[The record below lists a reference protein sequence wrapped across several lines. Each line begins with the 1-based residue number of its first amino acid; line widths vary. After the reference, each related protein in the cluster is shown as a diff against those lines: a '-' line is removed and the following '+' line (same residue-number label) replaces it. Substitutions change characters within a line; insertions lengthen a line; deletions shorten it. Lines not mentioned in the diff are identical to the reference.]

1 MQMYIISFTRHTEL
15 KEKTFLPLLKN
26 ERLMHIQLIETG
38 FFYADGGAMF
48 GAIPK
53 TAWNRRYPADTQ
65 NGCIL
70 TMRVALIHAD
80 DGRIILIDNGAGDK
94 QLKQLSYYRF
104 FDLRDLGEELRQR
117 GVSREEV
124 TDVVLTHLHFD
135 HCGYTTYRH
144 TAPDGTQTLRPS
156 FPRATHWVGRAQWEN
171 FLHPHALEADSYFID
186 NMQAV
191 ADAGRVRLLDT
202 DTQLCPGVRLRLF
215 DGHTP
220 GQLAAYI
227 TTPERT
233 YVFAGD
239 VVPLAASLSPLWISA
254 YDTFPVTSYNEKLR
268 MLDEAAREQQ
278 ALIFCHDAY
287 TKCCT
292 LRKINDF
299 YKPDQ
304 ILPF

>member
-1 MQMYIISFTRHTEL
+1 MYIISFTRHTEL

-38 FFYADGGAMF
+38 FFYADGGTMF

-53 TAWNRRYPADTQ
+53 TAWSRRYPADAQ
-65 NGCIL
+65 NGCVL
-70 TMRVALIHAD
+70 TMRVALIHTD

-171 FLHPHALEADSYFID
+171 FLHPHALKDGDDLGPALVDQLLEERLPSFHNYFEWETLTVWQ
-186 NMQAV
+186 N
-191 ADAGRVRLLDT
+191 
-202 DTQLCPGVRLRLF
+202 
-215 DGHTP
+215 
-220 GQLAAYI
+220 AA
-227 TTPERT
+227 
-233 YVFAGD
+233 AKC
-239 VVPLAASLSPLWISA
+239 ASLLTKGVA
-254 YDTFPVTSYNEKLR
+254 VN
-268 MLDEAAREQQ
+268 ARV
-278 ALIFCHDAY
+278 C
-287 TKCCT
+287 
-292 LRKINDF
+292 
-299 YKPDQ
+299 
-304 ILPF
+304 

>member
-1 MQMYIISFTRHTEL
+1 MGEL
-15 KEKTFLPLLKN
+15 SPSPCARSRLLF
-26 ERLMHIQLIETG
+26 H
-38 FFYADGGAMF
+38 
-48 GAIPK
+48 
-53 TAWNRRYPADTQ
+53 
-65 NGCIL
+65 
-70 TMRVALIHAD
+70 
-80 DGRIILIDNGAGDK
+80 
-94 QLKQLSYYRF
+94 
-104 FDLRDLGEELRQR
+104 RQ
-117 GVSREEV
+117 
-124 TDVVLTHLHFD
+124 H
-135 HCGYTTYRH
+135 
-144 TAPDGTQTLRPS
+144 
-156 FPRATHWVGRAQWEN
+156 
-171 FLHPHALEADSYFID
+171 
-186 NMQAV
+186 
-191 ADAGRVRLLDT
+191 AGRSRCRSNPT
-202 DTQLCPGVRLRLF
+202 GPGVRLRLF

-299 YKPDQ
+299 YKPNQ

>member
-1 MQMYIISFTRHTEL
+1 
-15 KEKTFLPLLKN
+15 
-26 ERLMHIQLIETG
+26 MHIQLIETG

-53 TAWNRRYPADTQ
+53 TAWIRRYPSDAQ

-70 TMRVALIHAD
+70 TMRVALIHTD

-104 FDLRDLGEELRQR
+104 FDLHDLGEELRQR
-117 GVSREEV
+117 GVSCNDV
-124 TDVVLTHLHFD
+124 TDVILTHLHFD
-135 HCGYTTYRH
+135 HCGYTTSRH
-144 TAPDGTQTLRPS
+144 VAPDGTHTLRLS
-156 FPRATHWVGRAQWEN
+156 FPNATHWVSRAQWEN
-171 FLHPHALEADSYFID
+171 FLHPNALEAESYFTD

-191 ADAGRVRLLDT
+191 ADAGRLRLLDA
-202 DTQLCPGVRLRLF
+202 DTTLCSGIDLRLF

-220 GQLAAYI
+220 GQLAAYM

-233 YVFAGD
+233 YVFVGD
-239 VVPLAASLSPLWISA
+239 VIPLAACLSPLWISA
-254 YDTFPVTSYNEKLR
+254 YDTFPVTSYDEKLR
-268 MLDEAAREQQ
+268 MLDEAVREQQ

-292 LRKINDF
+292 IRKINDF